1 MAVRHY
7 LLKRLRRG
15 LITLW
20 RATLA
25 VFLLLH
31 LTGNPL
37 DFLATPQIGPA
48 DLERLKEHYG
58 FNRPLYVQYVI
69 FIASVC
75 RGDFGKSMRWAQRD
89 AFEVYISRLPATVL
103 LVGTALVFSMMLGL
117 VLGVVTAMQ
126 PGSTF
131 DRLVKVLAITG
142 QSMPAFWLGLLFI
155 LLFTITLGWLPS
167 AGGPDRIGLK
177 GLIMPAVSLGWAL
190 VAANTRLVR
199 SSMLDALESDYI
211 KMVRAKGMPRRVIIW
226 KHALKN
232 AALPI
237 ITLFAVNFAL
247 LLGGAVVTESIFAW
261 PGIGRLLVES
271 IFARDYT
278 VVQTVV
284 FFSTTIIVLVN
295 VLVDLCYAWLDPRVR
310 LE

>member
-1 MAVRHY
+1 MKRYVC
-7 LLKRLRRG
+7 KRLRRG

-20 RATLA
+20 LTTLV
-25 VFLLLH
+25 VFMLLR
-31 LTGNPL
+31 LTGNPV
-37 DFLATPQIGPA
+37 DFLATPGMSQA
-48 DLERLKEHYG
+48 DIESIKEAYG
-58 FNRPLYVQYVI
+58 FNRPIYVQYLI
-69 FIASVC
+69 FMKSVC
-75 RGDFGKSMRWAQRD
+75 TGDFGKSMRWAQRD
-89 AFEVYISRLPATVL
+89 VLEMYMSRLPATVL
-103 LVGTALVFSMMLGL
+103 LVGAALIFSMVLGL
-117 VLGVVTAMQ
+117 AFGVVSATR
-126 PGSTF
+126 PESLV
-131 DRLVKVLAITG
+131 DRVVKVLAITG

-155 LLFTITLGWLPS
+155 LLFTVYLGWLPS
-167 AGGPDRIGLK
+167 AGGPDRVGLK
-177 GLIMPAVSLGWAL
+177 GLIMPAVSLGWFL

-199 SSMLDALESDYI
+199 SSMLDALDSDYI
-211 KMVRAKGMPRRVIIW
+211 KMIRAKGMPNRVVIW

-278 VVQTVV
+278 VIQTVV
-284 FFSTTIIVLVN
+284 FFSATIIVIINTV
-295 VLVDLCYAWLDPRVR
+295 VDLCYAWLDPRVR

>member
-1 MAVRHY
+1 VGRYVVA
-7 LLKRLRRG
+7 RLRRG

-20 RATLA
+20 LTTLV
-25 VFLLLH
+25 VFLLLR
-31 LTGNPL
+31 LTGNPV
-37 DFLATPQIGPA
+37 DFLATPGMSQA
-48 DLERLKEHYG
+48 DIESIKEAYG
-58 FNRPLYVQYVI
+58 FNRPIYVQYLI
-69 FIASVC
+69 FMKSVC
-75 RGDFGKSMRWAQRD
+75 TGDFGKSMRWAQRD
-89 AFEVYISRLPATVL
+89 VLELYMSRLPATVL
-103 LVGTALVFSMMLGL
+103 LVGAALIFSMVLGL
-117 VLGVVTAMQ
+117 AFGVVSAMR
-126 PGSTF
+126 PESLV
-131 DRLVKVLAITG
+131 DRVVKVLAITG

-155 LLFTITLGWLPS
+155 LLFTVYLGWLPS
-167 AGGPDRIGLK
+167 AGGPDRVGLK
-177 GLIMPAVSLGWAL
+177 GLIMPAVSLGWFL

-199 SSMLDALESDYI
+199 SSMLDVLDSDYI
-211 KMVRAKGMPRRVIIW
+211 KMIRAKGMPNRVVIW

-278 VVQTVV
+278 VIQTVV
-284 FFSTTIIVLVN
+284 FFSATIIVIINTV
-295 VLVDLCYAWLDPRVR
+295 VDLCYAWLDPRIR

>member
-1 MAVRHY
+1 MKRYVF
-7 LLKRLRRG
+7 KRLRRG

-20 RATLA
+20 LTTLV
-25 VFLLLH
+25 VFMLLR
-31 LTGNPL
+31 LTGNPV
-37 DFLATPQIGPA
+37 DFLATPGMSQA
-48 DLERLKEHYG
+48 DIESIKEAYG
-58 FNRPLYVQYVI
+58 FTRPIYVQYLI
-69 FIASVC
+69 FMKSVC
-75 RGDFGKSMRWAQRD
+75 TGDFGKSMRWAQRD
-89 AFEVYISRLPATVL
+89 VLEMYMSRLPATVL
-103 LVGTALVFSMMLGL
+103 LVGTALTFSMVLGL
-117 VLGVVTAMQ
+117 AFGIVSATRPESLV
-126 PGSTF
+126 
-131 DRLVKVLAITG
+131 DRVVKVLAITG

-155 LLFTITLGWLPS
+155 LLFTVYLGWLPS
-167 AGGPDRIGLK
+167 AGGPERVGLK
-177 GLIMPAVSLGWAL
+177 GLIMPAVSLGWFL

-199 SSMLDALESDYI
+199 SSMLDALDSDYI
-211 KMVRAKGMPRRVIIW
+211 KMIRAKGMPNRVVIW

-278 VVQTVV
+278 VIQTVV
-284 FFSTTIIVLVN
+284 FFSATIIVIINTV
-295 VLVDLCYAWLDPRVR
+295 VDLCYAWLDPRVR